1 MAVLTQAE
9 ILPQIIEKM
18 NLPESNHPLLETTAG
33 DFPLDEYRL
42 NLAGRELKILH
53 VSAILTHQDES
64 KFLLESTNPLPYG
77 VVLWS
82 ATVALAHEIASRPDD
97 FRGKRVLE
105 LGAGTGLPGILAAS
119 LGAAV
124 AQTDKNNLAMTL
136 CKRNCELNDLKTIEH
151 RLADWTNWDDATHY
165 DWILGSDILY
175 GIEMQSHLRRIFE
188 MNLAPGG
195 RILLS
200 DPFRSGSLRL
210 LETMET
216 DGWKISMNKWS
227 VGQESVP
234 RSIAVFELTPP
245 AQT

>member
-1 MAVLTQAE
+1 
-9 ILPQIIEKM
+9 M
-18 NLPESNHPLLETTAG
+18 NLPDSNHLLETTAG

-42 NLAGRELKILH
+42 NLTGRELKILH
-53 VSAILTHQDES
+53 VAAILSHKDES
-64 KFLLESTNPLPYG
+64 KFLLEQANPLPYG

-82 ATVALAHEIASRPDD
+82 ATVALAHEIASRSAD
-97 FRGKRVLE
+97 FRRATVLE

-151 RLADWTNWDDATHY
+151 RLADWTDWNDAARY
-165 DWILGSDILY
+165 DWIIGSDILY

-188 MNLAPGG
+188 TNLAPGG

-210 LETMET
+210 LEAMEA
-216 DGWKISMNKWS
+216 DGWRISLNKWS
-227 VGQESVP
+227 VGEESAP
-234 RSIAVFELTPP
+234 RSIAVFELAPP
-245 AQT
+245 ALK